1 MIPIIWAALRTCAE
15 AAGQQVTAAIPRV
28 GVGADRLKRGHRHWI
43 SGVSVLEIRYPV
55 MTRKGLQ
62 EEVLRVLGQGH
73 RHLFSERSDG
83 IRVVSVD
90 LRTLRE
96 DVERSEI
103 GELLAARLL
112 TPFSASGDP
121 DPLRELLVGYGMRLV
136 TEGVSDLLRD
146 FGGMAHRL
154 RFGPEYFVLRK
165 VRALTS
171 IYPPLWRVFWWA
183 STEHYDA
190 SALRR
195 VVENLNPALDR
206 AVEDGIVT
214 RDHASGSLRIPVS
227 ERALRS
233 GSVAKTTRA
242 LAGRLQAFLR
252 AGASG
257 IALPRIV
264 LEEMAEGGWEG
275 LGMRDPESL
284 LTVMTD
290 LGPSRID
297 DDSDVVDLITRS
309 LRVERSSVRVSRIGK
324 AFNSTYLIEVEVDG
338 DRRTLFLK
346 RYLAWNSVKWVA
358 AKLWAFP
365 LRNFHVSP
373 AMRLSNELFFMD
385 YLREREIPTPRVI
398 HVSWRRKLMVRQAV
412 RGSSAM
418 DVWTSNRSSGSEA
431 ERVARECGR
440 LIARVH
446 REGVVVGDCK
456 ADNVVV
462 DESGRLWLVDLEQ
475 ASLSGDRSWDL
486 AEFVLFACR
495 YLEPAT
501 AERFAESFAGG
512 YLELGDE
519 GVVRRALDPKYVLVM
534 MPWSPIWTQMAAIDG
549 LKRALRA

>member
-1 MIPIIWAALRTCAE
+1 MSL
-15 AAGQQVTAAIPRV
+15 
-28 GVGADRLKRGHRHWI
+28 
-43 SGVSVLEIRYPV
+43 LEIRYPV
-55 MTRKGLQ
+55 MTRRGLQ
-62 EEVLRVLGQGH
+62 EEVLRVLGPSQ
-73 RHLFSERSDG
+73 RRVYSERSGG

-96 DVERSEI
+96 DVERSES
-103 GELLAARLL
+103 GELLAAKLL
-112 TPFSASGDP
+112 TPFSSSGDQSS
-121 DPLRELLVGYGMRLV
+121 LRELLVSYGMRMV
-136 TEGVSDLLRD
+136 IEGVSDLLRD
-146 FGGMAHRL
+146 FRGMAHRL
-154 RFGPEYFVLRK
+154 RFGPEYLVMRK
-165 VRALTS
+165 VGALTS

-183 STEHYDA
+183 SDEHHDA
-190 SALRR
+190 SALER
-195 VVENLNPALDR
+195 VIGNLAPALEL
-206 AVEDGIVT
+206 AVEEGIVA
-214 RDHASGSLRIPVS
+214 RDASSGSLRIPAPVS
-227 ERALRS
+227 ALRFGPVS
-233 GSVAKTTRA
+233 KATGF
-242 LAGRLQAFLR
+242 LAGRLQSFLR
-252 AGASG
+252 ASASG

-264 LEEMAEGGWEG
+264 LEELTEGGWEG
-275 LGMRDPESL
+275 LGMRSPESL
-284 LTVMTD
+284 LTVVTD
-290 LGPSRID
+290 LGPARVD
-297 DDSDVVDLITRS
+297 DDSDVVDLITRT
-309 LRVERSSVRVSRIGK
+309 LRVERSNVRVSRIGK
-324 AFNSTYLIEVEVDG
+324 AFNSTYLIEVEADG
-338 DRRTLFLK
+338 ERRSLFLK

-373 AMRLSNELFFMD
+373 SMRLSNELFFMD
-385 YLREREIPTPRVI
+385 YLRERTIPTPRVI

-418 DVWTSNRSSGSEA
+418 EVWTSNRFSDSEA

-475 ASLSGDRSWDL
+475 ASLSGDRSWDV
-486 AEFVLFACR
+486 AEFALFACR
-495 YLEPAT
+495 YLEPSM

-549 LKRALRA
+549 LRRALKA